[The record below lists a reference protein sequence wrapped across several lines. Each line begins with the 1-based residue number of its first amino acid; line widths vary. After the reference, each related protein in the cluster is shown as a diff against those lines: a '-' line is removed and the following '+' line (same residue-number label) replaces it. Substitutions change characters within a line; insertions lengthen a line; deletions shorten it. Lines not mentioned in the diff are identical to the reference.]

1 MGLVLAC
8 SCCCSCCCRCCCLH
22 APWSKRPPVIFRLRF
37 QPSGPCGPLSGPG
50 LANRGRSAARS
61 SAEQK
66 LLPSNEIFRTC
77 YCPCPQSSVAVA
89 VSLAARC
96 LLLWALWQ
104 REPPMAGSIGFRY
117 SFTMGNIA
125 EQPHCDSGWSS
136 SCCLLAFGI
145 FNFMFCCCCCSYYCC
160 YCCCCCRVSVKHDKH
175 FF

>member
-1 MGLVLAC
+1 MYPGLGLGLGLQLLLLLLLLPLLLLAC
-8 SCCCSCCCRCCCLH
+8 AMVKTPASDFSAEISAKWAL
-22 APWSKRPPVIFRLRF
+22 W
-37 QPSGPCGPLSGPG
+37 PLPGPG

-145 FNFMFCCCCCSYYCC
+145 FNFMFCCS

>member
-37 QPSGPCGPLSGPG
+37 QPSGPCGPFPG
-50 LANRGRSAARS
+50 LAWRIVAAVQRGAAPS
-61 SAEQK
+61 KNFCQAMKFFVHVIVHVPSPVL
-66 LLPSNEIFRTC
+66 LLPSR
-77 YCPCPQSSVAVA
+77 SL
-89 VSLAARC
+89 LAARC

-145 FNFMFCCCCCSYYCC
+145 FNFMFCCCYCSYC
-160 YCCCCCRVSVKHDKH
+160 CCCCCRVSVKHDKH

>member
-1 MGLVLAC
+1 MYPGLGLGLGLQLLLLPLLL
-8 SCCCSCCCRCCCLH
+8 LH

-37 QPSGPCGPLSGPG
+37 QPSGPCGPFPG
-50 LANRGRSAARS
+50 LAWRIVAAVQRRAKTFAKQCNFS
-61 SAEQK
+61 YM
-66 LLPSNEIFRTC
+66 LLSMSPVQCCCCR
-77 YCPCPQSSVAVA
+77 
-89 VSLAARC
+89 LARC
-96 LLLWALWQ
+96 SLLWALWQ

-145 FNFMFCCCCCSYYCC
+145 FNFMFCCCCFCCCSYC
-160 YCCCCCRVSVKHDKH
+160 YCCCRVSVKHDKH